1 MDKLRLTGLSFFGH
15 HGCLE
20 AERQLGQRLELDV
33 ELQGDFTTCAS
44 ADSLA
49 DALDYTK
56 IYRML
61 KDLVEHGSYKL
72 LEALAGAVADKL
84 LNNFPAVV
92 KVVVRVRKPNVPF
105 SASLTNVEVEL
116 ERGRKT

>member
-20 AERQLGQRLELDV
+20 AERHLGQRLELDV
-33 ELQGDFTTCAS
+33 ELQGDFSSCA
-44 ADSLA
+44 AGDSLA
-49 DALDYTK
+49 DALDYTRV
-56 IYRML
+56 YRMM

-72 LEALAGAVADKL
+72 LEALAGAVAEEL
-84 LNNFPAVV
+84 LKNFPVE

-116 ERGRKT
+116 ERSRKK

>member
-33 ELQGDFTTCAS
+33 ELQGDFSSCAS
-44 ADSLA
+44 GDALA

-56 IYRML
+56 VYRML

-84 LNNFPAVV
+84 LENFAVE

-116 ERGRKT
+116 ERSRKK

>member
-33 ELQGDFTTCAS
+33 ELQGDFSSCAS
-44 ADSLA
+44 GDALA

-56 IYRML
+56 VYRML

-84 LNNFPAVV
+84 LKNFQVE

-116 ERGRKT
+116 ERSRKA

>member
-1 MDKLRLTGLSFFGH
+1 VDKLRLTGLSFFGH

-33 ELQGDFTTCAS
+33 ELQGDFSSCA
-44 ADSLA
+44 AGDSLA
-49 DALDYTK
+49 DALDYTRV
-56 IYRML
+56 YRMM

-72 LEALAGAVADKL
+72 LEALAGAVAEEL
-84 LNNFPAVV
+84 LKNFPVE

-116 ERGRKT
+116 ERSRKK

>member
-20 AERQLGQRLELDV
+20 AERKLGQRLELDV
-33 ELQGDFTTCAS
+33 ELQGDFSTCAS
-44 ADSLA
+44 GDALA
-49 DALDYTK
+49 DAIDYTK
-56 IYRML
+56 VYRML

-72 LEALAGAVADKL
+72 LEALAGAVAEKL
-84 LNNFPAVV
+84 LKNFPVE

-116 ERGRKT
+116 ERSRKG